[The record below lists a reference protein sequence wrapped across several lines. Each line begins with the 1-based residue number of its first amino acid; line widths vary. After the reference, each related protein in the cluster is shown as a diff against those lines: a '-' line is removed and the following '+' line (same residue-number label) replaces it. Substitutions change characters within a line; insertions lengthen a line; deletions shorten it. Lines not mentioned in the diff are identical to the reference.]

1 VVGAILAAAAAATA
15 STVMSDE
22 SIDVRRRKLLCRCDG
37 VQSNTSNAAV
47 QPPVSKLVVLGS
59 GSSTGCPKPLCAIL
73 YAHPTTT
80 TGEEDDGSREAE
92 AVTRMKYENL
102 VKCGASAKA
111 TVGDPRS
118 NKNYRNNPSF
128 LISLV
133 DPDTNVRQNV
143 IIDVGK
149 TFREGALRWLPTAG
163 IQSIDSIILTH
174 EHMDA
179 AGGLDDVRG
188 FQQYFRSAE
197 LGKHYVQVP
206 MPLFLSPWCLKR
218 LQSQFPWLLPPPD
231 ATADADS
238 TNAGQTVERHVASFA
253 VTVIESFQPFEA
265 LPGFWVTPL
274 PLIHGEDLIS
284 FGYAFSINGYN
295 VLYLSDI
302 SRMPDDTLAYIQEKL
317 PQPTHLLVLDSLLVE
332 GYNAVHYNLQDAIAM
347 VEVLQPVRT
356 LLVGMNC
363 DAFLPHDEQNA
374 KFRQDY
380 PDKDL
385 QLAYDGLS
393 ISLS

>member
-1 VVGAILAAAAAATA
+1 
-15 STVMSDE
+15 
-22 SIDVRRRKLLCRCDG
+22 
-37 VQSNTSNAAV
+37 
-47 QPPVSKLVVLGS
+47 
-59 GSSTGCPKPLCAIL
+59 
-73 YAHPTTT
+73 
-80 TGEEDDGSREAE
+80 
-92 AVTRMKYENL
+92 
-102 VKCGASAKA
+102 
-111 TVGDPRS
+111 
-118 NKNYRNNPSF
+118 
-128 LISLV
+128 
-133 DPDTNVRQNV
+133 
-143 IIDVGK
+143 
-149 TFREGALRWLPTAG
+149 
-163 IQSIDSIILTH
+163 
-174 EHMDA
+174 
-179 AGGLDDVRG
+179 
-188 FQQYFRSAE
+188 
-197 LGKHYVQVP
+197 
-206 MPLFLSPWCLKR
+206 
-218 LQSQFPWLLPPPD
+218 
-231 ATADADS
+231 
-238 TNAGQTVERHVASFA
+238 VASFA

-332 GYNAVHYNLQDAIAM
+332 GYNAVHYNLQDAIAQ

-363 DAFLPHDEQNA
+363 DSFLPHDEQNA